1 MNLELMKNLCNLT
14 PDKLYHV
21 LVKFLHK
28 KGYKKIF
35 RQAKYIFAEG
45 DLPIAVVAH
54 IDTVFS
60 YVPEIEEFFY
70 DAEKHMLW
78 APYGSG
84 FDDRAGIYSIIQ
96 MIEMGY
102 RPHVIFTDGEE
113 KGGIGAHALV
123 SDHPTCPFKDCKMII
138 QLDRANEKDAVFYNC
153 DNDEFTAMIESYGF
167 DFDLGTFSDISI
179 LAPHWKIAAVNLS
192 VGYLDEHSYVERL
205 MCDWCDATIDKVC
218 DILNDIDTFPHYE
231 YIEKVHYYYH
241 GKYGKHNIYNFNPC
255 DTTGAEE
262 NNTSFCCVICGK
274 PINSYKEA
282 RFYTMDGFNY
292 CICRDC
298 EETYGGADTYETPKD
313 DEPLPFD

>member
-54 IDTVFS
+54 MDTVFS
-60 YVPEIEEFFY
+60 YVPEIDDFFY

-153 DNDEFTAMIESYGF
+153 DNDEFTTFIESYGF
-167 DFDLGTFSDISI
+167 DFDMGTFSDISV
-179 LAPHWKIAAVNLS
+179 LCPAWKIAGVNLS
-192 VGYLDEHSYVERL
+192 IGYLDEHSYIERL
-205 MCDWCDATIDKVC
+205 MCNWCDKTIDKVVN
-218 DILNDIDTFPHYE
+218 IINDIDEVPYFE
-231 YIEKVHYYYH
+231 YVEMVHYYYPYNSRYDLT
-241 GKYGKHNIYNFNPC
+241 GKQGTEEDPNF
-255 DTTGAEE
+255 E
-262 NNTSFCCVICGK
+262 CVICGR
-274 PINSYKEA
+274 PITSYKDA
-282 RFYTMDGFNY
+282 HFYYADGFNY

-298 EETYGGADTYETPKD
+298 EETYGCSTEEPCSPPE
-313 DEPLPFD
+313 DEPIPFN